1 MGIRE
6 YQGSGQVDDKVDH
19 QLTRERRVNAAFRT
33 TLLQLVA
40 MARRDFQ
47 LGNCPV
53 GGYVQLMARDDLFAS
68 REEPALTGES
78 ETERREFQNQPL
90 AARMRPRDLSEF
102 IGQGHILGEGQL
114 LRRAIEADRIQSLIF
129 YGPPGTGKTSLAQI
143 IARQTKSKFERLSG
157 VESNVADMRRVL
169 SLAANRVANTGQST
183 ILFIDEIH
191 RFNKAQ
197 QDVLLPDV
205 EAGVV
210 RLIGATTHNPFF
222 FVNSPLVS
230 RSQIFELRPLSEE
243 DLHLLLRRALAD
255 RERGVGYMT
264 VQAEETAL
272 RHLAKLSD
280 GDARKALNALEI
292 AVLTTPPDSRGVIQ
306 VTLAIAEQS
315 IQKKAIVYDDE
326 DAHYDTISAFIKSM
340 RGSDPDAALYWL
352 AKMIHAGEDPRFIAR
367 RIVIHAAEDVGLADP
382 MALVLANAAFQ
393 AAEFIGWP
401 EARIPLAE
409 ATIYIATAPKSN
421 STVMA
426 IDNALKDVESGRT
439 LPVPEHLRDASYRG
453 AKRLGHG
460 EGYKYA
466 HDHPEHFVV
475 QDYLGAARR
484 YYEPTEQGSEKK
496 VKERVEKWRAQFD
509 AGKEGRSH

>member
-1 MGIRE
+1 
-6 YQGSGQVDDKVDH
+6 
-19 QLTRERRVNAAFRT
+19 
-33 TLLQLVA
+33 
-40 MARRDFQ
+40 MAS
-47 LGNCPV
+47 
-53 GGYVQLMARDDLFAS
+53 DDLFDKAAANP
-68 REEPALTGES
+68 ETPAEAAPP
-78 ETERREFQNQPL
+78 RHQPL

-102 IGQGHILGEGQL
+102 VGQSHILGPGQL

-143 IARQTKSKFERLSG
+143 IARQTRSKFERLSG

-169 SLAANRVANTGQST
+169 AAAANRADNTGQAT
-183 ILFIDEIH
+183 ILFVDEIH

-243 DLHLLLRRALAD
+243 DLYGLLNRALKD
-255 RERGVGYMT
+255 SERGLGWMKIA
-264 VQAEETAL
+264 AEEPAL
-272 RHLAKLSD
+272 RHLARLSD

-292 AVLTTPPDSRGVIQ
+292 AALTTEPGPDGVVHIDLP
-306 VTLAIAEQS
+306 TAEQS

-352 AKMIHAGEDPRFIAR
+352 AKMIHAGEDPRFVAR

-382 MALVLANAAFQ
+382 MALVLASAAFQ

-409 ATIYIATAPKSN
+409 ATIYIATAAKSN

-426 IDNALKDVESGRT
+426 IDSAMKDVESGRT
-439 LPVPEHLRDASYRG
+439 LPVPEHLRDASYSG

-460 EGYKYA
+460 QGYKYA
-466 HDHPEHFVV
+466 HDFEGHFVA
-475 QDYLGAARR
+475 QDYLGADKR
-484 YYEPTEQGSEKK
+484 YYEPTEQGVEKK
-496 VKERVEKWRAQFD
+496 IKERLEKWRELAKGGAE
-509 AGKEGRSH
+509 AGNK

>member
-1 MGIRE
+1 M
-6 YQGSGQVDDKVDH
+6 S
-19 QLTRERRVNAAFRT
+19 
-33 TLLQLVA
+33 
-40 MARRDFQ
+40 RDE
-47 LGNCPV
+47 
-53 GGYVQLMARDDLFAS
+53 LFAAS
-68 REEPALTGES
+68 PEPKPPKLGAEE
-78 ETERREFQNQPL
+78 ERPLRHQPL
-90 AARMRPRDLSEF
+90 AARMRPRDLGEF
-102 IGQGHILGEGQL
+102 VGQSHILGPGQL

-129 YGPPGTGKTSLAQI
+129 FGPPGTGKTSLAQI
-143 IARQTKSKFERLSG
+143 IARQTRSKFERLSG

-169 SLAANRVANTGQST
+169 ASAANRLENKGQST

-205 EAGVV
+205 EGGVV

-222 FVNSPLVS
+222 FINSPLVS
-230 RSQIFELRPLSEE
+230 RSQIFELRPLAEE
-243 DLHLLLRRALAD
+243 ELYVLLQRALAD
-255 RERGVGYMT
+255 PARGL
-264 VQAEETAL
+264 AHLKIHADEAAL
-272 RHLAKLSD
+272 RHLARLSD

-292 AVLTTPPDSRGVIQ
+292 AALTTVPAADGVIPLD
-306 VTLAIAEQS
+306 LAVAEQS
-315 IQKKAIVYDDE
+315 IQKKAVVYDDE

-409 ATIYIATAPKSN
+409 ATIYIATAAKSN
-421 STVMA
+421 STVVA
-426 IDNALKDVESGRT
+426 IDKALKDVESGRT

-460 EGYKYA
+460 QGYQYA
-466 HDHPEHFVV
+466 HDHPGHFVA
-475 QDYLGAARR
+475 QDYLGASRC
-484 YYEPTEQGSEKK
+484 YYEPTEQGVEKK
-496 VKERVEKWRAQFD
+496 IKERVEKWRAQFL
-509 AGKEGRSH
+509 KSEIRSPKCKP